1 MRLTLG
7 LSKAWAGVITVLFL
21 SIVISP
27 SVSVSAEKPDMVF
40 YIVHANVYRKT
51 ELIREFVKSRDLNA
65 YVINI
70 DSEQSVHDYT
80 SHSKLDDLNKLN
92 FQYNRFIKALEFKG
106 PGREAKPLKWNDL
119 RNVTSNIKRRAIEHY
134 DANYQS
140 INRKHELRIDII
152 YLAGQPPI
160 GHRLSPHE
168 KIICGGNK
176 PVSIGYGAD
185 RARSSW
191 KHILALGE
199 KIGGGV
205 KLTIMPKIILHQE
218 RSLFASDGVPT
229 SWYVRD
235 IANFLISMGLVDH
248 QDTSTDIAQIKI
260 ENSDYIGIGCKE
272 NSEVT
277 ISYDLEKMSDM
288 LKACNNKIETPAKLP
303 PICVADGGSATPRMD
318 IYDIFTNEKK
328 ETVLP
333 KTQIVFNEKK
343 LEKQHD
349 PKTLSP
355 APPPPLSKP
364 KTEPKIIQKPKTVPV
379 PVPTK
384 KTVEPSKIIPK
395 AETKVAP
402 KSKPKIIT
410 PVAPALPVIV
420 PKRTPNGPYLVASA
434 RERSGGI
441 IEVSGAAPNPDRGSG
456 FKAIATATKGVSV
469 KILAVASGKQVDIGA
484 FSNASNRI
492 TRRSRSLKDGMLLD
506 IYALFTTVR
515 GQCDKTRILTVGT
528 DVNVFGN
535 DIQEGQK
542 LSFYFGPAP
551 CEPVVK
557 LIGKVKLK

>member
-7 LSKAWAGVITVLFL
+7 LSKVWAGVITVLFL

-40 YIVHANVYRKT
+40 YIVHANVYHED
-51 ELIREFVKSRDLNA
+51 ELKKEFSKSSDLNA

-80 SHSKLDDLNKLN
+80 SHSKLDDLDKLN
-92 FQYNRFIKALEFKG
+92 FHYNHYIKTLEFKG
-106 PGREAKPLKWNDL
+106 ARKEPNPLEWTDM
-119 RNVTSNIKRRAIEHY
+119 RDVMRNIKKRTIKHY
-134 DANYQS
+134 NANYKS
-140 INRKHELRIDII
+140 IKRKHELRIDII

-160 GHRLSPHE
+160 GPELSPHE
-168 KIICGGNK
+168 RIICGGNK
-176 PVSIGYGAD
+176 PVSIGYGANW
-185 RARSSW
+185 ARSSW
-191 KHILALGE
+191 KHILALRK
-199 KIGGGV
+199 KIGANV
-205 KLTIMPKIILHQE
+205 KLTIMPKIILHQK
-218 RSLFASDGVPT
+218 RSLFASDGIPT
-229 SWYVRD
+229 RWYVHD

-248 QDTSTDIAQIKI
+248 QNTGTDIAQIKI
-260 ENSDYIGIGCKE
+260 ENSDYVGIGCKE
-272 NSEVT
+272 TSDVT
-277 ISYDLEKMSDM
+277 ISYDLEKLSD
-288 LKACNNKIETPAKLP
+288 LVKTCNNKIETPAKLP

-318 IYDIFTNEKK
+318 IYDIFTNKK
-328 ETVLP
+328 IKTTLTQSQIASTQP
-333 KTQIVFNEKK
+333 KSKK
-343 LEKQHD
+343 QQGQKN
-349 PKTLSP
+349 PKL
-355 APPPPLSKP
+355 APLAPQSKP
-364 KTEPKIIQKPKTVPV
+364 KTELKPKLKAP
-379 PVPTK
+379 K
-384 KTVEPSKIIPK
+384 KTTEPSRIISK
-395 AETKVAP
+395 AEAKAEPKTKP
-402 KSKPKIIT
+402 KPKIT
-410 PVAPALPVIV
+410 EPVAPTLPVIV

-434 RERSGGI
+434 RERSGGV
-441 IEVSGAAPNPDRGSG
+441 IEVSGVAPNPNRGSG
-456 FKAIATATKGVSV
+456 FKAIATATKGVGV
-469 KILAVASGKQVDIGA
+469 KILAVAAGKQVDIGA

>member
-7 LSKAWAGVITVLFL
+7 LSKVWAGVITVLFL

-106 PGREAKPLKWNDL
+106 AGREAKPLKWNDL

-185 RARSSW
+185 RARDSW
-191 KHILALGE
+191 KHILALGG

-218 RSLFASDGVPT
+218 RSLFSSDGVPT

-260 ENSDYIGIGCKE
+260 ENSDYVGIGCKE

-318 IYDIFTNEKK
+318 IYDIFTNKKK

-333 KTQIVFNEKK
+333 KTQIAPSQLKSKK
-343 LEKQHD
+343 QQGQKISKLALPAPQPI
-349 PKTLSP
+349 PKTKLKSK
-355 APPPPLSKP
+355 LKP
-364 KTEPKIIQKPKTVPV
+364 KPKVPEKVAEPPR
-379 PVPTK
+379 
-384 KTVEPSKIIPK
+384 IIPK
-395 AETKVAP
+395 AEVKVEP
-402 KSKPKIIT
+402 KNKPKIIT
-410 PVAPALPVIV
+410 PKAPTLPVIV
-420 PKRTPNGPYLVASA
+420 PKRTPNGAYLTASA
-434 RERSGGI
+434 RERSGGV
-441 IEVSGAAPNPDRGSG
+441 IEVSGVAPNPNRGSG
-456 FKAIATATKGVSV
+456 FKAIATATKGVGV
-469 KILAVASGKQVDIGA
+469 KILAVAAGKQVDIGA

-506 IYALFTTVR
+506 IYALFTTVTE
-515 GQCDKTRILTVGT
+515 QCDKTRILTVGT

-542 LSFYFGPAP
+542 LSFHFGPAP